1 MCKLTLNAVV
11 TKALVDER
19 FREALLTGR
28 SEAALREFPLGEEER
43 RALASIHA
51 EDLQGFVTQVHRL
64 MGEEPS
70 PWWYGVKT
78 SVPSSAVAYAM
89 AGD

>member
-19 FREALLTGR
+19 FREALLTRR

-43 RALASIHA
+43 RVLDSIQA
-51 EDLQGFVTQVHRL
+51 DDLQGFVAQMHHL
-64 MGEEPS
+64 MREDASGWP
-70 PWWYGVKT
+70 YGFET
-78 SVPSSAVAYAM
+78 GAFTAPRAYAVA
-89 AGD
+89 GD